1 MLCVAILLATSAP
14 SPPLALVPWPR
25 DVKLE
30 QGVISLRHQ
39 ESISAPPPLNRLAEI
54 VSSEVKIAFDATW
67 KPRTTAGG
75 AIELRLDPKLK
86 EEEYRLDTRKKIFVI
101 GGSYRAVA
109 MGTATLLQ
117 SLIKTDDHLSVPR
130 LVIQDSPAKAFRG
143 LMVDVARRY
152 HSIATL
158 EQCVEL
164 CRLYK
169 VRYLQLHLSDDQSFT
184 FPSQAFPKLNTVNQH
199 GGPSYT
205 REELK
210 GLVKFADDRGVTII
224 PEIEM
229 PGHAAAMIR
238 AMPDLFKIGG
248 TNPYEHH
255 ATVNFANDKVLE
267 ALNTI
272 IGEACEI
279 FASSPYFHMGGDE
292 ADISLA
298 DQHPD
303 FQAAFQELGLPPKSQ
318 QEIFRRFIGQILESV
333 EKRGK
338 QLIVWEGFGRNP
350 ASKFP
355 ISKRVL
361 VMEFESAYYQPADL
375 LQDGYRLV
383 NAAWTP
389 LYVVNRHVWPA
400 KKVYDWDLSKFGR
413 FTNLFPTVEWAL
425 VPSIVRVIGAQVCA
439 WEQPEH
445 LEITNLRRVLP
456 AMAERVWTP
465 WRKRPDAVFM
475 ASLLSTDNLL
485 DRLIQPVAISTSK
498 LNPLGPD
505 DFDLPTFTSPITV
518 TLTPRGKG
526 TTRFTTDGTTPT
538 NVSPAYQGPI
548 TLDKTTT
555 LRAALFE
562 GDRSSYETAK
572 TFYFA
577 ALKTPNLATGKKVTV
592 SGGTQGPQAPELAV
606 DNDLELGSSWWA
618 GPAPQ
623 WLQVD
628 LGNPEKVDRIE
639 LFPYWDGRRYYQ
651 YRIESSLN
659 GKDWTELVDRRS
671 NTVPAK
677 AEGDEHR
684 FPATMLRFVR
694 VHMLKGSANEGVH
707 IVELKV
713 WPARGK

>member
-1 MLCVAILLATSAP
+1 LLSDQ
-14 SPPLALVPWPR
+14 L
-25 DVKLE
+25 
-30 QGVISLRHQ
+30 
-39 ESISAPPPLNRLAEI
+39 SIGAPPELGRLAEI
-54 VSSEVKIAFDATW
+54 VSSEVNIAVNANW
-67 KPRTTAGG
+67 KPSSTSEGTM
-75 AIELRLDPKLK
+75 ELRLDPKLK
-86 EEEYRLDTRKKIFVI
+86 GEEYRVDTLKKLTVI

-117 SLIKTDDHLSVPR
+117 SLTKSGDRLSVPR

-169 VRYLQLHLSDDQSFT
+169 IRYLQLHLSDDQSFT
-184 FPSQAFPKLNTVNQH
+184 FPSRSFPLLNSVNQH

-205 REELK
+205 RNELL
-210 GLVKFADDRGVTII
+210 GLVKFADDRGVTLI

-248 TNPYEHH
+248 TKPYEHH
-255 ATVNFANDKVLE
+255 ATINFANDKVLE
-267 ALNTI
+267 ALKTI
-272 IGEACEI
+272 IDEACET
-279 FASSPYFHMGGDE
+279 FSSSPYFHMGGDE

-298 DQHPD
+298 DQHSD
-303 FQAAFQELGLPPKSQ
+303 FQSAFQRFGLPPKSQ
-318 QEIFRRFIGQILESV
+318 QEIFRRFIGQIQEFV

-350 ASKFP
+350 SSKFP

-375 LQDGYRLV
+375 LQDGYSLV

-413 FTNLFPTVEWAL
+413 FTSLFPTVEWAV
-425 VPSIVRVIGAQVCA
+425 VPNTDRVVGAQVCA

-456 AMAERVWTP
+456 AMAERIWNLAG
-465 WRKRPDAVFM
+465 KRSYDDFATR
-475 ASLLSTDNLL
+475 LLGTDNLL
-485 DRLIQPVAISTSK
+485 DRLIQPVAITASK
-498 LNPLGPD
+498 VNPLGPD
-505 DFDLPTFTSPITV
+505 DFDLPTFTTPITV
-518 TLTPRGKG
+518 TLTSRGSG
-526 TTRFTTDGTTPT
+526 ALRFTTDGTTPT
-538 NVSPAYQGPI
+538 SDSPAYQGPI
-548 TLDKTTT
+548 TIDKTTT
-555 LRAALFE
+555 LRAALFT
-562 GDRSSYETAK
+562 GRSSSYETAR
-572 TFYFA
+572 TFYYTA
-577 ALKTPNLATGKKVTV
+577 PKTPNLATGKKVTV

-606 DNDLELGSSWWA
+606 DDNLDLGSSWWA

-628 LGNPEKVDRIE
+628 LGKPEKVDRVE

-651 YRIESSLN
+651 YRIESSLS
-659 GKDWTELVDRRS
+659 GRDWTELVDRRS

-677 AEGDEHR
+677 AEGDEFR
-684 FPATMLRFVR
+684 FPATMMRFVR
-694 VHMLKGSANEGVH
+694 VHMLKGNANEGVH
-707 IVELKV
+707 IVELRV
-713 WPARGK
+713 WPARSE

>member
-1 MLCVAILLATSAP
+1 MLCIALTVALSANSPGLNLIPWPVNVKLDRGSIFLRAQETIGAP
-14 SPPLALVPWPR
+14 S
-25 DVKLE
+25 
-30 QGVISLRHQ
+30 Q
-39 ESISAPPPLNRLAEI
+39 LNRLAEI
-54 VSSEVKIAFDATW
+54 VSSEVKIAFGANW
-67 KPRTTAGG
+67 KPSSSAVGT
-75 AIELRLDPKLK
+75 IELRLDPKLK
-86 EEEYRLDTRKKIFVI
+86 EEEYRVDTRKKVLVI

-117 SLIKTDDHLSVPR
+117 SIIKSGDRVSVPR

-169 VRYLQLHLSDDQSFT
+169 IRYLQLHLSDDQSFT
-184 FPSQAFPKLNTVNQH
+184 FPSRAFPKLNTVNQH
-199 GGPSYT
+199 GGLSYT
-205 REELK
+205 REELI

-248 TNPYEHH
+248 TKPYEHH
-255 ATVNFANDKVLE
+255 ATVNFANAKVLE

-303 FQAAFQELGLPPKSQ
+303 FQSAFQELGLPPKSQ
-318 QEIFRRFIGQILESV
+318 QEIFRRFIGQIQESV

-375 LQDGYRLV
+375 LQDGYQLV

-425 VPSIVRVIGAQVCA
+425 VPSIDRVIGAQVCA

-445 LEITNLRRVLP
+445 LEITNLRRLLP
-456 AMAERVWTP
+456 AMAERIWILGSMRTYADFSE
-465 WRKRPDAVFM
+465 RLQ
-475 ASLLSTDNLL
+475 SIDNLL
-485 DRLIQPVAISTSK
+485 DRLIQPVAITTSK
-498 LNPLGPD
+498 LNELGPD
-505 DFDLPTFTSPITV
+505 DFDLPTFTSPITI
-518 TLTPRGKG
+518 TMTPRGNG
-526 TTRFTTDGTTPT
+526 TLRFTTDGTAPT
-538 NVSPAYQGPI
+538 NDSPVYMGPI

-562 GDRSSYETAK
+562 GDHSSYETAK
-572 TFYFA
+572 TFYYA
-577 ALKTPNLATGKKVTV
+577 APKTPNLATGKKVTV
-592 SGGTQGPQAPELAV
+592 SGGTQGPQAPQLAV
-606 DNDLELGSSWWA
+606 DDNLDLGSSWWA

-628 LGNPEKVDRIE
+628 LGKPEKVDRIE

-684 FPATMLRFVR
+684 FPATSMRFVR

-707 IVELKV
+707 IVEVKV
-713 WPARGK
+713 WPARGD